1 MNNLHIICENLEQRQ
16 DVFNSL
22 DKMGL
27 VPVDSHYDFL
37 QVNAAINKEE
47 RKYMTVVGGDVWPDS
62 EILTYQEF
70 TDKYSMN
77 QLKTKIEQVKT
88 KLGVS
93 TMQLSERLGKNP
105 YYLYKVLN
113 GVSTERQKELM
124 LELEFVANGGQM
136 HTGAGIAEML
146 ENERE
151 VSQSLRVD
159 LSKANDENKR
169 SLDLLKLAESQYQQL
184 DEKLKTAQAE
194 NAEIL
199 KYKRKFYNMAKLN
212 MALII
217 LIIIYS
223 ILWWVV

>member
-1 MNNLHIICENLEQRQ
+1 MN
-16 DVFNSL
+16 
-22 DKMGL
+22 
-27 VPVDSHYDFL
+27 
-37 QVNAAINKEE
+37 A
-47 RKYMTVVGGDVWPDS
+47 
-62 EILTYQEF
+62 
-70 TDKYSMN
+70 
-77 QLKTKIEQVKT
+77 LKTKIEQTKA

-113 GVSTERQKELM
+113 GVSIERQKELM

-194 NAEIL
+194 KAELL
-199 KYKRKFYNMAKLN
+199 KYKRKFYNMAELN
-212 MALII
+212 VALII

-223 ILWWVV
+223 ILWWVA

>member
-1 MNNLHIICENLEQRQ
+1 
-16 DVFNSL
+16 
-22 DKMGL
+22 
-27 VPVDSHYDFL
+27 
-37 QVNAAINKEE
+37 
-47 RKYMTVVGGDVWPDS
+47 
-62 EILTYQEF
+62 
-70 TDKYSMN
+70 MN
-77 QLKTKIEQVKT
+77 QLKTKIEEVKA

-151 VSQSLRVD
+151 VSQSLRVI

-184 DEKLKTAQAE
+184 KEMHDANCDKLHKTNKLVASLQ
-194 NAEIL
+194 
-199 KYKRKFYNMAKLN
+199 KYKKKYHNLVVAVVVTV
-212 MALII
+212 II
-217 LIIIYS
+217 V
-223 ILWWVV
+223 ILGLVIWSVV

>member
-1 MNNLHIICENLEQRQ
+1 MN
-16 DVFNSL
+16 
-22 DKMGL
+22 
-27 VPVDSHYDFL
+27 
-37 QVNAAINKEE
+37 
-47 RKYMTVVGGDVWPDS
+47 T
-62 EILTYQEF
+62 
-70 TDKYSMN
+70 
-77 QLKTKIEQVKT
+77 LKTKIEQVKA

-151 VSQSLRVD
+151 VSQSLRVI

-184 DEKLKTAQAE
+184 KEMHDANCDKLHKTNKLVASLQ
-194 NAEIL
+194 
-199 KYKRKFYNMAKLN
+199 KYKRQYHNLVVAVVLTVIIMVLGF
-212 MALII
+212 ALW
-217 LIIIYS
+217 S
-223 ILWWVV
+223 VM